1 MIMMTRQV
9 RTMSNSKLATYI
21 RYSPN
26 RTAPRQGKIKN
37 IVIHHM
43 AGCLTVQQCGAVFA
57 SRSRAASSNYG
68 VDSSGRIGLY
78 VSEKNR
84 AWTTGNRIDHSSVTI
99 EVANSKRGGNW
110 PVSDKALQATI
121 RLCADIC
128 KRNGIEKLNYTGD
141 KKGNLLM
148 HRWYQQTAC
157 PGPYLA
163 GKFKYIATEVNKLLG
178 VAGPAQKLL
187 QVGSKIKIKKGA
199 CLYGSSANFK
209 DFVYERTYKVKSI
222 TGSRVA
228 FMTTDGKTTIGAVSR
243 NDCIVQ

>member
-1 MIMMTRQV
+1 
-9 RTMSNSKLATYI
+9 MSNSPLVTYT
-21 RYSPN
+21 RLSPN

-37 IVIHHM
+37 IIIHHM

-57 SRSRAASSNYG
+57 SRRRNASSNYG
-68 VDSSGRIGLY
+68 VDSSGAIGLY

-99 EVANSKRGGNW
+99 EVANSKTGGNW
-110 PVSDKALQATI
+110 PVSDKALNATI

-128 KRNGIEKLNYTGD
+128 RRNGIKKLNYTGD
-141 KKGNLLM
+141 KSGNLLM

-163 GKFKYIATEVNKLLG
+163 GKFKYIADQVNILLGASGSTKDENGGSTSKLL
-178 VAGPAQKLL
+178 K
-187 QVGSKIKIKKGA
+187 VGAKIKIRKNA
-199 CLYGSSANFK
+199 CQYGSSKHFSS
-209 DFVYERTYKVKSI
+209 FVYDRTYKVKSI
-222 TGSRVA
+222 EGSRVA

-243 NDCIVQ
+243 QDCIVQ